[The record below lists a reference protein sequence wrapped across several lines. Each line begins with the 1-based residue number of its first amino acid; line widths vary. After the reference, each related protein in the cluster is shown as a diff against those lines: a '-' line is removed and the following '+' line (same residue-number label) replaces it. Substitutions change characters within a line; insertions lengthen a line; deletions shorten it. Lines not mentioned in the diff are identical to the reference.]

1 MTASSSAA
9 AVQAAAWD
17 KDNDDSVA
25 APAAARYKD
34 TDYSVATLWD
44 TQVQLGFLVIGM
56 C

>member
-9 AVQAAAWD
+9 AVPAIARD

-44 TQVQLGFLVIGM
+44 TQLQWVFV
-56 C
+56 